1 MLLNVEDYRR
11 HAKGILPNFV
21 FDFIEGGAE
30 NEECMRAN
38 RADYERIRLTPRVLQ
53 DTSATDTAVQ
63 VFGSSWRFP
72 FAIAPT
78 GLNGLVRPGGDGML
92 ARAAAKMGVPFTLS
106 TASNQRVE
114 EVRSA
119 ASGGE
124 QWLQLYVMQER
135 GLAEQLIK
143 RAKTAGYGALVLT
156 VDVPVG
162 GHRWRDGRNGF
173 GTPLRITP
181 KLAWDVMRRPGWA
194 WRLLNGGLPQFV
206 NLQESSA
213 DRLSTELQA
222 SLLARTMD
230 RSLVWDSLRWLRSLW
245 DGPLLLKGVLH
256 PEDARLALNH
266 GVDGLVVSNHGGR
279 QLDASPSSISALP
292 KVVDSVSDR
301 IPVFLDSGVRSS
313 TDIVRAQALGARAV
327 FIGRPVLYG
336 LASRGEEGVSRVLRM
351 FAEDYQ
357 RNLIL
362 LGSRTASGLR
372 GTAH

>member
-11 HAKGILPNFV
+11 HAKRILPNFV

-53 DTSATDTAVQ
+53 DTSVTDTAVQ

-92 ARAAAKMGVPFTLS
+92 ARAAATMGVPFTLS

-156 VDVPVG
+156 VDVAVG

-181 KLAWDVMRRPGWA
+181 KLAWDVMRHPGWA

-230 RSLVWDSLRWLRSLW
+230 RSLVWGSLRWLRSLW

-256 PEDARLALNH
+256 PEDARLALGH

-313 TDIVRAQALGARAV
+313 TDIIRAQALGARAV